1 MISVLHLRRVRGA
14 RPTKRVW
21 VFHGL
26 HQSAAT
32 LCRWHCPR
40 LTMLPRE
47 VFSAALL
54 GDITAVK
61 AWLAEGGNPN
71 EAWIEEDIDDDSS
84 LSSIGEDNRPPS
96 TLLMAAA
103 SEGHL
108 DLVRRL
114 ALLRV
119 RSLLARGRA
128 RHGPETT
135 VVAARLFDT
144 STAAGVPKECFWLV
158 VKYAWLGDWR
168 RP

>member
-1 MISVLHLRRVRGA
+1 MVT
-14 RPTKRVW
+14 P
-21 VFHGL
+21 
-26 HQSAAT
+26 
-32 LCRWHCPR
+32 
-40 LTMLPRE
+40 E
-47 VFSAALL
+47 VFKAALEGDLAAIENWL
-54 GDITAVK
+54 G
-61 AWLAEGGNPN
+61 EGGNPN
-71 EAWIEEDIDDDSS
+71 EARIEEDVDDDSS

-135 VVAARLFDT
+135 VVAARLFG
-144 STAAGVPKECFWLV
+144 SLNGFAGLPDECFWLV
-158 VKYAWLGDWR
+158 VKYAWLGD
-168 RP
+168 